1 MEIVSVVEALAIVVG
16 ALVLVAVAQGV
27 TYSVLRRRVSEPR
40 RAMARSFVR
49 NTHRP
54 VQVLLPLG
62 AAAVATAFVPLSD
75 RQRGDLLH
83 ALTIGLILAGS
94 WLLVRLTYVL
104 EDALLARYQVDAA
117 DSLRARQLETQIHV
131 LRRLTVGVGALI
143 GLGGVLLTFAQAR
156 AAGAGLLASAG
167 VVGLIAGLALTPI
180 ISNLIAGLQLAI
192 TQPLRLEDTVV
203 IKDYSGVVEEIHLT
217 YVVIKVWDR
226 KRMIVPIAYLTL
238 NPFENWS
245 RAPSNLLGYVY
256 IEVDH
261 SLPVEVLRA
270 HLTEVVHASP
280 DWDGEVWSL
289 QVTNLGHA
297 TVQLRALMSSADSSR
312 SWNLQCEVRE
322 RALAFLQEKYPSA
335 LPRVRTDVGWTGGGD
350 GEAARPAPPAPRA
363 RS

>member
-1 MEIVSVVEALAIVVG
+1 MSVAAALAIVAG
-16 ALVLVAVAQGV
+16 VLVVVAAAQGV
-27 TYSVLRRRVSEPR
+27 AYSVLRRRMAEPR
-40 RAMARSFVR
+40 RAVARSFVR

-54 VQVLLPLG
+54 VQLLFPL
-62 AAAVATAFVPLSD
+62 AAATIATALVPLAD
-75 RQRGDLLH
+75 RLRGYLLH
-83 ALTIGLILAGS
+83 GLVIGLILAGS

-167 VVGLIAGLALTPI
+167 VVGVIVGLALTPI
-180 ISNLIAGLQLAI
+180 VTNLVAGLQLAI

-203 IKDYSGVVEEIHLT
+203 VKDYNGVVEEIHLT
-217 YVVIKVWDR
+217 YVVLKLWDR
-226 KRMIVPIAYLTL
+226 KRLIVPIAYLTQ

-245 RAPSNLLGYVY
+245 RSPSNLLGYVY

-261 SLPVEVLRA
+261 SLPIEALRA

-322 RALAFLQEKYPSA
+322 RALTFLQQNYPSA
-335 LPRVRTDVGWTGGGD
+335 LPRVRTEVGWAGGD
-350 GEAARPAPPAPRA
+350 GEGSRPAPPARRA
-363 RS
+363 RT

>member
-226 KRMIVPIAYLTL
+226 KRLIVPIAYLTQ

-245 RAPSNLLGYVY
+245 RSPSNLLGYVY

-261 SLPVEVLRA
+261 TLPVEALRA

-280 DWDGEVWSL
+280 DWDGEVWNL
-289 QVTNLGHA
+289 QVTNLGLA

-322 RALAFLQEKYPSA
+322 RALAFLQESYPSA
-335 LPRVRTDVGWTGGGD
+335 LPGVRTEVGLAGGD
-350 GEAARPAPPAPRA
+350 GEPARPAPRA
-363 RS
+363 RRARG